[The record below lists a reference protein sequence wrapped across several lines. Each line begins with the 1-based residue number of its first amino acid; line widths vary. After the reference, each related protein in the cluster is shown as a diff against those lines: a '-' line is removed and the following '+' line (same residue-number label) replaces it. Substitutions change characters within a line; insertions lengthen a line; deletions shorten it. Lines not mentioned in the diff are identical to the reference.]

1 MEKFLRTILQTTLDF
16 FKATWAQF
24 TFVDAVDILIVTVV
38 IYQLLKLTRET
49 RAQQVVK
56 GFGVL
61 IVAAQICS
69 LLHLTAISWLLN
81 FVVNAGAI
89 VLVILFQPE
98 LRQAL
103 ERIGRGKIFEK
114 SSFIATEGNHVWA
127 VDEIVRAMQNLVM
140 NKTGALVVIQ
150 QKSPLGDI
158 LKSGTRIEA
167 RVSSAL
173 IENIFVPNTPLHDG
187 AVVIQGGSLL
197 AAGCFLPMTSNPDI
211 SQTLG
216 TRHRAALGMSEN
228 SDALVIVASEETG
241 IISVA
246 QEGKLIRYLDGGGL
260 RSILMSV
267 YAPEQAQK
275 GINSLLR
282 WRLRHEKRS

>member
-1 MEKFLRTILQTTLDF
+1 MEKFLQSILDF
-16 FKATWAQF
+16 FKATGAQF
-24 TFVDAVDILIVTVV
+24 TPVDALDILIVTVV

-69 LLHLTAISWLLN
+69 LLDLTAISWLLN

-114 SSFIATEGNHVWA
+114 SNFIATEDNHVWA
-127 VDEIVRAMQNLVM
+127 VDEIVRAMQSMVM

-173 IENIFVPNTPLHDG
+173 IENLFVPNTPLHDG

-260 RSILMSV
+260 RNILMAV

-282 WRLRHEKRS
+282 WRVRHEKRS